1 MACCPEPQ
9 PQPRMELKEGPPE
22 TDRAESMAALSK
34 GAGAQEGRPL
44 NLCLET
50 SSLFPLPLP
59 RQAQPGSSHL
69 KWVPGSLGE
78 RGWPGCRPVRPTP
91 PPPLGPSPS
100 WGRGREGE
108 LSLQTHPSRGPSLPH
123 TPSEAPLQLF
133 QPWRGVGRR
142 GNVGKSAPSPFPKGH
157 GAWGGGNPPPWGYS
171 RAGHWGA
178 SPGGAP
184 ILLFALD
191 ECSLTPSTP
200 PPLNKQRHPP
210 HPPHTQRDLVSW

>member
-9 PQPRMELKEGPPE
+9 PQPRMELKEGTPE

-91 PPPLGPSPS
+91 PPCLGPSPS

-142 GNVGKSAPSPFPKGH
+142 GMWVSQHPLLSQKAMGPGE
-157 GAWGGGNPPPWGYS
+157 GA
-171 RAGHWGA
+171 
-178 SPGGAP
+178 
-184 ILLFALD
+184 ILLPGVTPGQGTGEPSRVGPLFF
-191 ECSLTPSTP
+191 SLPWMSV
-200 PPLNKQRHPP
+200 L
-210 HPPHTQRDLVSW
+210 